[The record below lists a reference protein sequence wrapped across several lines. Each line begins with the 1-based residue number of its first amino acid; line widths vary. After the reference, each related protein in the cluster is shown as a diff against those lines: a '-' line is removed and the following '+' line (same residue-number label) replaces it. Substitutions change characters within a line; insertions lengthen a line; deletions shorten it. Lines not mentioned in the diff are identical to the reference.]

1 MIKKQNF
8 YFKSSNK
15 ETRVHGICW
24 IPQDVPVRAVLQIV
38 HGMVE
43 YVDRYDDFARFLCE
57 QGIAVVG
64 DDHLGTVIRWQLR
77 RIGDILAMTVLRILL
92 MMCVKL
98 KTI

>member
-43 YVDRYDDFARFLCE
+43 YVDRYDDF
-57 QGIAVVG
+57 V
-64 DDHLGTVIRWQLR
+64 
-77 RIGDILAMTVLRILL
+77 
-92 MMCVKL
+92 
-98 KTI
+98 